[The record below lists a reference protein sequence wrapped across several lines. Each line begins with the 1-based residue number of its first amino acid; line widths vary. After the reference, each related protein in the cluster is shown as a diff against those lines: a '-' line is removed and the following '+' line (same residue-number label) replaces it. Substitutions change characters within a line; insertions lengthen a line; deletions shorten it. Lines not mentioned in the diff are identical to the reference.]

1 MISEFAFHPLG
12 HILSSYTLLWSF
24 YSVEVLKGSIYILRR
39 VTLTVVS
46 LGWEGF
52 QAGFESSRG
61 NIRGRSGFMGRGGGK
76 YNLDNRTKKV
86 AITGD
91 LIGEKD
97 EALRQYLL
105 VIV

>member
-1 MISEFAFHPLG
+1 MKWIAL
-12 HILSSYTLLWSF
+12 TLNL
-24 YSVEVLKGSIYILRR
+24 
-39 VTLTVVS
+39 

-52 QAGFESSRG
+52 QAGFESSRAST
-61 NIRGRSGFMGRGGGK
+61 RGRSGFVGRGGGK

-86 AITGD
+86 AVTGD

-105 VIV
+105 VTL

>member
-1 MISEFAFHPLG
+1 MAY
-12 HILSSYTLLWSF
+12 SSRLAALIWN
-24 YSVEVLKGSIYILRR
+24 LP
-39 VTLTVVS
+39 
-46 LGWEGF
+46 GWEGF

-61 NIRGRSGFMGRGGGK
+61 NIRGRSGFVGRGGGK
-76 YNLDNRTKKV
+76 YNLDNRTRKV

-105 VIV
+105 VISDFRFTGRDLWRLI

>member
-1 MISEFAFHPLG
+1 
-12 HILSSYTLLWSF
+12 
-24 YSVEVLKGSIYILRR
+24 
-39 VTLTVVS
+39 
-46 LGWEGF
+46 
-52 QAGFESSRG
+52 
-61 NIRGRSGFMGRGGGK
+61 MGRGGGK

-105 VIV
+105 VIL

>member
-1 MISEFAFHPLG
+1 MS
-12 HILSSYTLLWSF
+12 
-24 YSVEVLKGSIYILRR
+24 
-39 VTLTVVS
+39 S

-52 QAGFESSRG
+52 QTGFESSRG
-61 NIRGRSGFMGRGGGK
+61 NTRGRIGFVGRGGGK

-86 AITGD
+86 AIMGD

-105 VIV
+105 VIL